1 MNLTPEKIAELDATA
16 AERAPSLGKPA
27 VVDGAQPFHAGALTP
42 SEHIPGHGV
51 TPTIAELYAKSVAPE
66 SAAVEPDPPLVL
78 SEGETSASNTNGAS
92 SETDSAHIASE
103 TEAHNG

>member
-42 SEHIPGHGV
+42 SEHVPGHGA
-51 TPTIAELYAKSVAPE
+51 TPTIAELYAKNIVPE
-66 SAAVEPDPPLVL
+66 SAAVEPDPSTSSANTAEPP
-78 SEGETSASNTNGAS
+78 STESADASAS
-92 SETDSAHIASE
+92 SE

>member
-42 SEHIPGHGV
+42 SEHVPGHGV
-51 TPTIAELYAKSVAPE
+51 TPTIAELYAGNTALVTESVAP
-66 SAAVEPDPPLVL
+66 AAE
-78 SEGETSASNTNGAS
+78 
-92 SETDSAHIASE
+92 E
-103 TEAHNG
+103 TEPSNG